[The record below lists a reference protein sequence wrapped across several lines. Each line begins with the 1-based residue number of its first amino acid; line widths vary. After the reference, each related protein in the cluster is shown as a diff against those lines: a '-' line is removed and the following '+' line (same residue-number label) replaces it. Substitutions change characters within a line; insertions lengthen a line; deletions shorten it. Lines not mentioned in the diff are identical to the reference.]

1 MQITV
6 ISVGKKSEAS
16 ITDAI
21 ETYESRVNRVTK
33 FNWEYIAPSGLD
45 GQQARKEESV
55 RILARCK
62 PDSTLWLLDERGIQ
76 ITSPELGQKLESSQ
90 NSSTQHIIIIIGGAF
105 GVDDSVRSRAD
116 FIWSLSKLVFPHQ
129 IVRLLL
135 VEQLYRAY
143 EINRGSGYHHD

>member
-6 ISVGKKSEAS
+6 ISVGKKSETS
-16 ITDAI
+16 IADAI
-21 ETYESRVNRVTK
+21 DKYASRVKRVAN

-45 GQQARKEESV
+45 GQLARKEESV
-55 RILARCK
+55 KILARCK
-62 PDSTLWLLDERGIQ
+62 PEATIWLLDERGIQ
-76 ITSPELGQKLESSQ
+76 ISSPELSQKFEFAQ

-105 GVDDSVRSRAD
+105 GVDESVRSRAD
-116 FIWSLSKLVFPHQ
+116 FVWSLSKLVFPHQ

-143 EINRGSGYHHD
+143 EINRGSGYHPD